1 MRPRSNIPKK
11 VREANLRKQRSKD
24 RRFNDPLRIFL
35 KRRYPDI
42 LIEFGQL
49 YEHLDQ
55 LNPTR
60 KSLINSDAFQ
70 QWMFDNPLPSTN
82 FSIPPLPT
90 RLPMCSPPVQPMQF
104 SLPQLEIPLLSS
116 SQISQFSSPSVQAGE
131 DILGTAF
138 REVFGSVEP
147 MHTPL
152 EEAEIPEE
160 AIINELLENEFLQ
173 ELLSEESELPEL
185 RGLLDED
192 LSDEGI
198 ELNHIDEISEDIE
211 PFDFCE
217 LF

>member
-1 MRPRSNIPKK
+1 
-11 VREANLRKQRSKD
+11 
-24 RRFNDPLRIFL
+24 
-35 KRRYPDI
+35 
-42 LIEFGQL
+42 
-49 YEHLDQ
+49 
-55 LNPTR
+55 
-60 KSLINSDAFQ
+60 
-70 QWMFDNPLPSTN
+70 
-82 FSIPPLPT
+82 
-90 RLPMCSPPVQPMQF
+90 MCSPPVQPMQF
-104 SLPQLEIPLLSS
+104 SLPQQEIPLLSS
-116 SQISQFSSPSVQAGE
+116 SQISQFSSPSVQARE

-185 RGLLDED
+185 RGLLNED

-211 PFDFCE
+211 PFDF
-217 LF
+217 